1 MLFGKKEKELKDLLE
16 IYKEQNRKL
25 KSDLNNMTE
34 MFETEKQLNMFLQ
47 EIAGSEFSEKFHIVI
62 GITKDK
68 FMPIV
73 YVDGIK
79 VPAMHSLN
87 VEYKAGECPK
97 VQIKYD
103 VLG

>member
-25 KSDLNNMTE
+25 KSELNNMTE
-34 MFETEKQLNMFLQ
+34 MYEEEKNLNVSIQ
-47 EIAGSEFSEKFHIVI
+47 EIASSEFSEKFHTII
-62 GITKDK
+62 GITKGD

-79 VPAMHSLN
+79 VPEMNSLN
-87 VEYKAGECPK
+87 VEYEAGSYPK
-97 VQIKYD
+97 VQIKY
-103 VLG
+103 

>member
-34 MFETEKQLNMFLQ
+34 MFETEKQLNVSLQ
-47 EIAGSEFSEKFHIVI
+47 EIASSEFSEKFHTII
-62 GITKDK
+62 GITKGN
-68 FMPIV
+68 FIPIV

-79 VPAMHSLN
+79 VPEMHSLN
-87 VEYKAGECPK
+87 VEYKAGEYPK
-97 VQIKYD
+97 VQIKY
-103 VLG
+103 